1 ALFPEPV
8 YAPELSVSPATD
20 LDPAGDTVT
29 VTGTGYNPAQPIY
42 VFLCGDVELPADLWT
57 AAMGCRDGA
66 KVIYASTETNETRV
80 RVDESGSCEL
90 EFDVKQLNDGATSV
104 YTAANH
110 TAPANRGQDAK
121 ATLAFAAVEPTPEPT
136 TEPTTEPTEQPTAGP
151 SFT

>member
-1 ALFPEPV
+1 LAELDQAKSYEVISWPSRSFPSEENLYARTEVTIDWAALFPEPV

-80 RVDESGSCEL
+80 RFDESGS
-90 EFDVKQLNDGATSV
+90 F
-104 YTAANH
+104 
-110 TAPANRGQDAK
+110 
-121 ATLAFAAVEPTPEPT
+121 
-136 TEPTTEPTEQPTAGP
+136 
-151 SFT
+151 